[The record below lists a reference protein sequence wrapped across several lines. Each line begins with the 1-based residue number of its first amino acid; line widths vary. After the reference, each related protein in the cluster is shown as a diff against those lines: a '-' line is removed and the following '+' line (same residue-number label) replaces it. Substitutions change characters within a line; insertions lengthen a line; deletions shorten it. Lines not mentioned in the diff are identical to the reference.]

1 MVAGT
6 GRMLDYFIGIDIT
19 ERKPNIPKAKK
30 APKGSRPSVDLPSNL
45 YLVLVGTLNGP
56 LNH

>member
-30 APKGSRPSVDLPSNL
+30 APKGSRAPGIFNYTFKSVILK
-45 YLVLVGTLNGP
+45 V
-56 LNH
+56 